1 MALVQNQYA
10 TGSEVLESDVLVLG
24 SMQMLTSSL
33 VQDAAYNNAQM
44 FISTLNT
51 ICGKEDSIVVA
62 TKDLNITSITAS
74 ASQISVIK
82 TIVVWVIPI
91 CVAVIGIVV
100 FIRRRNR

>member
-1 MALVQNQYA
+1 
-10 TGSEVLESDVLVLG
+10 
-24 SMQMLTSSL
+24 
-33 VQDAAYNNAQM
+33 M

-74 ASQISVIK
+74 ASQVSVIK

>member
-1 MALVQNQYA
+1 M
-10 TGSEVLESDVLVLG
+10 
-24 SMQMLTSSL
+24 
-33 VQDAAYNNAQM
+33 
-44 FISTLNT
+44 NT

-74 ASQISVIK
+74 ASQVSVIK